1 MTKHRLFFF
10 QVYKC
15 KRSFQR
21 HINVVHLGMDYQFKC
36 FYCQHQFLTSNQLRE
51 HVAWQHFGE
60 KPHHCRYCDKTFV
73 CRPTMIR
80 HERNEHTG
88 SKPYKCRFCPEAFV
102 EKVRNNRFAAKTVSL
117 SKIHFLFYSGLTIFC
132 GSAETYCL
140 EKNGKSTDGRK
151 KFFYG
156 Q

>member
-1 MTKHRLFFF
+1 M
-10 QVYKC
+10 
-15 KRSFQR
+15 
-21 HINVVHLGMDYQFKC
+21 HIKLTHLGIKEHLFKC
-36 FYCQHQFLTSNQLRE
+36 SYCEHEFANTSQLRE

-102 EKVRNNRFAAKTVSL
+102 EKVRKYFNQRISL
-117 SKIHFLFYSGLTIFC
+117 
-132 GSAETYCL
+132 
-140 EKNGKSTDGRK
+140 
-151 KFFYG
+151 
-156 Q
+156 